1 MKDPRQIIRR
11 PVITEK
17 STIERELQNIVT
29 FSVTPDSNKIE
40 IRAAVEQLFDVVVLE
55 VRTSRVRGKKRRV
68 GKHSG
73 YRPSWKKARVKLR
86 EGDSVEFFEGV

>member
-17 STIERELQNIVT
+17 STIERELENIVT
-29 FSVTPDSNKIE
+29 FSVAPEANKIE
-40 IRAAVEQLFDVVVLE
+40 IRAAVENLFDVVVLE
-55 VRTSRVRGKKRRV
+55 VRTSRVRGKKRRM
-68 GKHSG
+68 GKYTG

-86 EGDSVEFFEGV
+86 EGDTVEFFEGV

>member
-29 FSVTPDSNKIE
+29 FSVAPDSNKIE
-40 IRAAVEQLFDVVVLE
+40 IRAAVEQLFDVVVLS

-68 GKHSG
+68 GKHTG

>member
-17 STIERELQNIVT
+17 STIERELENIVT
-29 FSVTPDSNKIE
+29 FSVAPDSNKIE

-55 VRTSRVRGKKRRV
+55 VRTLRVRGKKRRV

>member
-1 MKDPRQIIRR
+1 
-11 PVITEK
+11 VITEK

-29 FSVTPDSNKIE
+29 FSVAPDSNKIE
-40 IRAAVEQLFDVVVLE
+40 IRAAVERLFDVVVLD

>member
-17 STIERELQNIVT
+17 STIERELENIVT
-29 FSVTPDSNKIE
+29 FSVAPESNKFE

-55 VRTSRVRGKKRRV
+55 VRTSRVRGKKRRM
-68 GKHSG
+68 GKFTG
-73 YRPSWKKARVKLR
+73 YRTSWKKARVKLR

>member
-29 FSVTPDSNKIE
+29 FSVAPDSNKIE

>member
-17 STIERELQNIVT
+17 STIERELANIVT
-29 FSVTPDSNKIE
+29 FSVAPEANKIE
-40 IRAAVEQLFDVVVLE
+40 IRAAVQQLFDVVVLE
-55 VRTSRVRGKKRRV
+55 VRTSRVRGKKRRM
-68 GKHSG
+68 GRHTG

-86 EGDSVEFFEGV
+86 EGDSIEFFEGV

>member
-17 STIERELQNIVT
+17 STIERELENIVT
-29 FSVTPDSNKIE
+29 FSVAPEANKIE
-40 IRAAVEQLFDVVVLE
+40 IRAAVENLFDVVVLE
-55 VRTSRVRGKKRRV
+55 VRTSRVRGKKRRM
-68 GKHSG
+68 GKYTG